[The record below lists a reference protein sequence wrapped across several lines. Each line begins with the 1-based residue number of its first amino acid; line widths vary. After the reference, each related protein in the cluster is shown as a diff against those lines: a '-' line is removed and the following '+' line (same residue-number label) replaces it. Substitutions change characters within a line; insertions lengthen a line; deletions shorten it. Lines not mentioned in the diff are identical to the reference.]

1 MRLRY
6 GVITGAWFVY
16 GVLNAMLV
24 YSRALLYE
32 KPMPWWESVF
42 YEVSFTML
50 WAVVTPAIL
59 RLAARF
65 PMSIERWWKP
75 LLVHMF
81 GMLAAATVTK
91 VAWDFSI
98 LPFFSPAT
106 VPTSFTE
113 AARSVLRALDF
124 GFLHYAI
131 VLVGW
136 HTLDYRER
144 YEDGRLR
151 ASQLEARLATAQL
164 QALKMQLHPH
174 FLFNTLH
181 SISELVHDDPPR
193 AEKMIVRLSDF
204 LRLTLD
210 QVGRS
215 EVSLAD
221 EIDFLGRYLE
231 IEQMRFED
239 RLQVEWVIDDK
250 ALRAQVPNLI
260 LQPIVENALKHG
272 IGRITYQGVLRI
284 ACTRQGEQLV
294 MSVRDNGPGL
304 KHQAAPA
311 DREGVGLRNTRSR
324 LERHYGGNHLIV
336 MQPAPAAGCEV
347 MVTIPFRPMPDR
359 RDL

>member
-181 SISELVHDDPPR
+181 SISELVHDDPRGRKANAMGGKRHDDCYAGSRQRPHES
-193 AEKMIVRLSDF
+193 AIVR
-204 LRLTLD
+204 
-210 QVGRS
+210 
-215 EVSLAD
+215 
-221 EIDFLGRYLE
+221 
-231 IEQMRFED
+231 D
-239 RLQVEWVIDDK
+239 R
-250 ALRAQVPNLI
+250 A
-260 LQPIVENALKHG
+260 
-272 IGRITYQGVLRI
+272 
-284 ACTRQGEQLV
+284 
-294 MSVRDNGPGL
+294 
-304 KHQAAPA
+304 
-311 DREGVGLRNTRSR
+311 
-324 LERHYGGNHLIV
+324 
-336 MQPAPAAGCEV
+336 
-347 MVTIPFRPMPDR
+347 
-359 RDL
+359 